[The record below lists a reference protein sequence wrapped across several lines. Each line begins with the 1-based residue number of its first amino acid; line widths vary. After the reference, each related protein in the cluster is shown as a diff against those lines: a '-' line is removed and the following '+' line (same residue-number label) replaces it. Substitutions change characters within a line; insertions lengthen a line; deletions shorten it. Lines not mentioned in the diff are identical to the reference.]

1 MSDQDNKDPVVTSSL
16 SKPLFVSSVLLVL
29 SMLWGL
35 YDEMYTIRPWKS
47 YQARFVKEYSK
58 YLKSASGGE
67 AATEQQIKNS
77 PEYKKLDADLQAAE
91 KAALPKASAITRQI
105 NDEIIPNVLALNDPF
120 QEIRSHI
127 GSLTYEIEVSHSDS
141 RKDSLRKQIDELKK
155 EQHKFTVP
163 VVCAPGDLLEKPKC
177 QQAEREMDF
186 GTMDRQLQSWKAAKA
201 TLLQQNVEILKPA
214 NDARAKRD
222 QYLADRIADASSAT
236 IAAVQ
241 GSLDKFDIRIR
252 QIHIKDV
259 DLVDRCE
266 SCHLGTRE
274 PVTLTKASLG
284 DQVFVSH
291 PNKELLKIHD
301 PERFGCTPC
310 HGGNGAA
317 VSSVEKSHGYNKFW
331 LWPLHHK
338 ENIEAGCQQCH
349 AREVVTEMAD
359 TLNQGRE
366 IFRLR
371 GCMACHRYE
380 GFDREADEISSV
392 NQKIRQN
399 EQQKAEWKREV
410 GFSEAKANNP
420 RTSDTEAKRLFAHS
434 NDLKVR
440 SSQLDA
446 ETEQLNMRA
455 RNLVREVKKVGPSLK
470 EVRAKLKKEWIPV
483 WLKDPHQ
490 WREGTKMPTFR
501 LDDGKIRAISAFIWQ
516 SGLKTTLPQ
525 QKPGDADRGKE
536 SFETRGCMACHSMG
550 EGGAKQG
557 GTFSANLTREG
568 EKANYDYLVRWIHNP
583 RQRSAPYCS
592 FEKKDLTAEDYQ
604 RHNLPYVFDLDHSKC
619 PNDGHELQV
628 QQMTPMPSLRLTED
642 EARDIATYLMTKKR
656 DGFTYASA
664 DYMDDP
670 NVARQGAFLVRN
682 YGCAACHEISGLEEE
697 QRIGTELT
705 KEGSKPIER
714 LDFALLGHEAEREG
728 WLTHKGFFEHKLADP
743 AVYDKGKE
751 KTNKLD
757 KLKMPNFNLSKP
769 EIDAV
774 TTFLEGSVDASVP
787 SRYFY
792 NPVGQQQD
800 IIDGWWVIRKYN
812 CMGCHKVHVAQT
824 TTFDTM
830 TRYQDPDWKDQK
842 PPTLIGEGARVN
854 PEWLM
859 RFLNNPAL
867 SETDTNRDGV
877 RQYLKA
883 RMPTFSFSDG
893 EIRKIVRF
901 FEALS
906 YQAQPFIAEKL
917 DPLTDQ
923 ERTMARQ
930 LFSSEGAPCLKCHM
944 TGDPKH
950 DVKATAPNFTVAKDR
965 LKPGWTKRWILDP
978 ALMSPGTAMPSG
990 LFRHEDSRYV
1000 FAGPTP
1006 ASFNGYPK
1014 DHADLLVRYMFQFTP
1029 DELGRLRS
1037 SSGPGN

>member
-1 MSDQDNKDPVVTSSL
+1 MSDQEKDPVVSSSL
-16 SKPLFVSSVLLVL
+16 SKPLFVSSLLLVL
-29 SMLWGL
+29 SLIWGL
-35 YDEMYTIRPWKS
+35 YDEMYATRPWKG
-47 YQARFVKEYSK
+47 YQARFVKAYSR
-58 YLKSASGGE
+58 YLKTASGGE
-67 AATEQQIKNS
+67 ADVEKQIKNS
-77 PEYKKLDADLQAAE
+77 SEYKRLDGEMTAAE
-91 KAALPKASAITRQI
+91 KAAMPDATKIDQHINRDIVPKI
-105 NDEIIPNVLALNDPF
+105 LALNEPF
-120 QEIRSHI
+120 QEVRSHI

-141 RKDSLRKQIDELKK
+141 TKNSLRAQIEELKK
-155 EQHKFTVP
+155 ETRKVSL
-163 VVCAPGDLLEKPKC
+163 PGEDKT
-177 QQAEREMDF
+177 REMKF
-186 GTMDRQLQSWKAAKA
+186 AEMDQQLQDWKAEKA
-201 TLLQQNVEILKPA
+201 RLLQQRVDIMKKATEL
-214 NDARAKRD
+214 RAKRD
-222 QYLADRIADASSAT
+222 QYLSDRIADASSAT
-236 IAAVQ
+236 IAAVEN
-241 GSLDKFDIRIR
+241 SLDKFDIKIR

-274 PVTLTKASLG
+274 PVTLTKAAMG
-284 DQVFVSH
+284 GEEVYISH
-291 PNKELLKIHD
+291 PSKELLKIHD

-310 HGGNGAA
+310 HGGNGA
-317 VSSVEKSHGYNKFW
+317 SVASIEKSHGYNKFW

-349 AREVVTEMAD
+349 AREAVTEMAD

-371 GCMACHRYE
+371 GCMGCHRYE
-380 GFDREADEISSV
+380 GFDREADEMTGVS
-392 NQKIRQN
+392 QKIRQL
-399 EQQKAEWKREV
+399 EQQKAEWGREI
-410 GFSEAKANNP
+410 GFSETKANNP
-420 RTSDTEAKRLFAHS
+420 RTSDTEAKRLFAHA

-440 SSQLDA
+440 SSGLDAQIEQLD
-446 ETEQLNMRA
+446 MRS
-455 RNLVREVKKVGPSLK
+455 RNLVREVKKIGPSLK

-501 LDDGKIRAISAFIWQ
+501 LDDGEIRAISAFIWQ
-516 SGLKTTLPQ
+516 SGVQATPPEQKT
-525 QKPGDADRGKE
+525 GDADRGKE

-557 GTFSANLTREG
+557 GTFAANLSREG
-568 EKANYDYLVRWIHNP
+568 EKANYNYLVRWVHNP
-583 RQRSAPYCS
+583 RERSAPYCP

-604 RHNLPYVFDLDHSKC
+604 RHGQPFVFDLAHTKC

-642 EARDIATYLMTKKR
+642 EARDIATYLMTRKH
-656 DGFTYASA
+656 DGATYQNT

-670 NVARQGAFLVRN
+670 KLKNQGLALVRN
-682 YGCAACHEISGLEEE
+682 YGCAACHEIAGLEEE

-714 LDFALLGHEAEREG
+714 LDFALLGHEAAREG
-728 WLTHKGFFEHKLADP
+728 WETHKGFFEHKLKDP
-743 AVYDKGKE
+743 AVYDTGKE
-751 KTNKLD
+751 KAKQD
-757 KLKMPNFNLSKP
+757 RLKMPNFNLSKP

-812 CMGCHKVHVAQT
+812 CMGCHKVHVGQT

-830 TRYQDPDWKDQK
+830 TRYQDPDWKDQR

-854 PEWLM
+854 PDWLM

-867 SETDTNRDGV
+867 SESDTNRDGV

-917 DPLTDQ
+917 DPLSEQ

-930 LFSSEGAPCLKCHM
+930 LFTSEGAPCLKCHM
-944 TGDPKH
+944 TGDAKH
-950 DVKATAPNFTVAKDR
+950 DSKATAPNFTVAKDR
-965 LKPGWTKRWILDP
+965 LKPGWTKRWLLDP
-978 ALMSPGTAMPSG
+978 AMMSPGTAMPSG
-990 LFRHEDSRYV
+990 LFRHEDTRNV

-1029 DELGRLRS
+1029 DELGRLRGS
-1037 SSGPGN
+1037 AGTGN

>member
-1 MSDQDNKDPVVTSSL
+1 MSDHDRDPVVHSSL
-16 SKPLFVSSVLLVL
+16 SKPLFISSALLVL
-29 SMLWGL
+29 SMVWGL
-35 YDEMYTIRPWKS
+35 YDEMYGIRPWKG
-47 YQARFVKEYSK
+47 YQARFVKLYSR
-58 YLKSASGGE
+58 YLKTAAGGE
-67 AATEQQIKNS
+67 ADVERQIKAS
-77 PEYKKLDADLQAAE
+77 PEYKQLDSAMRDAE
-91 KAALPKASAITRQI
+91 KSAMPAASAIDRTI
-105 NDEIIPNVLALNDPF
+105 NQELVPKILALNDPF
-120 QEIRSHI
+120 QEVRSHI
-127 GSLTYEIEVSHSDS
+127 GALTYEIEVSHSNGA
-141 RKDSLRKQIDELKK
+141 KDSLRKQIEELRAEKHSLSLPGEAKK
-155 EQHKFTVP
+155 DMKFQEMSDQLQ
-163 VVCAPGDLLEKPKC
+163 AWKNEKAKLLEQRVDVMK
-177 QQAEREMDF
+177 QATDLR
-186 GTMDRQLQSWKAAKA
+186 
-201 TLLQQNVEILKPA
+201 V
-214 NDARAKRD
+214 KRD
-222 QYLADRIADASSAT
+222 KYLSDRIAEASTAT

-241 GSLDKFDIRIR
+241 NSLEKFDIRIR
-252 QIHIKDV
+252 QIHVKDV

-274 PVTLTKASLG
+274 PVAITKASMG
-284 DQVFVSH
+284 GEEVFTSH

-301 PERFGCTPC
+301 PEKFGCTPC

-317 VSSVEKSHGYNKFW
+317 VSSVEKAHGYNKFW

-349 AREVVTEMAD
+349 AKEIVTEMAD

-380 GFDREADEISSV
+380 GFDRDADEISSV
-392 NQKIRQN
+392 NQQIRQL

-410 GFSEAKANNP
+410 GFSEQKANNP
-420 RTSDTEAKRLFAHS
+420 RTSDEDAKKLLAHA

-440 SSQLDA
+440 ASGIDAEIEQLD
-446 ETEQLNMRA
+446 MRS
-455 RNLVREVKKVGPSLK
+455 RSLVREVKKVGPSLK
-470 EVRAKLKKEWIPV
+470 EVRAKLRKEWIPV

-490 WREGTKMPTFR
+490 WRPGTKMPTFR
-501 LDDGKIRAISAFIWQ
+501 LDDGEIRAISAFIWQ
-516 SGLKTTLPQ
+516 SGLKAELPQ
-525 QKPGDADRGKE
+525 QKPGDPVRGQE
-536 SFETRGCMACHSMG
+536 AFETRGCMACHSMG
-550 EGGAKQG
+550 EGDQKQG
-557 GTFSANLTREG
+557 GTFAANLTREG
-568 EKANYDYLVRWIHNP
+568 EKANYDYLVRWVHNP

-604 RHNLPYVFDLDHSKC
+604 RKGLPYVFDLEHSKC

-642 EARDIATYLMTKKR
+642 EARDTASYLMTRKHS
-656 DGFTYASA
+656 DAAYQNVDF
-664 DYMDDP
+664 MDDP
-670 NVARQGAFLVRN
+670 GLKNQGLALVRN
-682 YGCAACHEISGLEEE
+682 YGCAGCHEIAGLEEE

-714 LDFALLGHEAEREG
+714 LDFALLGHKAEADG
-728 WLTHKGFFEHKLADP
+728 WYTHKGFFEHKLENP
-743 AVYDKGKE
+743 AVYDTGKE
-751 KTNKLD
+751 KAKQD
-757 KLKMPNFNLSKP
+757 RLKMPNFNLSKP

-787 SRYFY
+787 ARYFY
-792 NPVGQQQD
+792 NPTDARQD

-812 CMGCHKVHVAQT
+812 CMGCHKVHVGQNSILDGMAK
-824 TTFDTM
+824 
-830 TRYQDPDWKDQK
+830 YQDPDWKDQR

-867 SETDTNRDGV
+867 SDKDTNRDGV

-906 YQAQPFIAEKL
+906 WQAEPFIPEKL
-917 DPLTDQ
+917 DPLTDT
-923 ERTMARQ
+923 ERTMARN
-930 LFSSEGAPCLKCHM
+930 LFTSEGAPCLKCHM

-950 DVKATAPNFTVAKDR
+950 DSHATAPNFTVAKER
-965 LKPGWTKRWILDP
+965 LKPGWTRRWMLDP

-990 LFRHEDSRYV
+990 LFRLDNDRYV
-1000 FAGPTP
+1000 FTGPTP
-1006 ASFNGYPK
+1006 PSFNGYTK

-1029 DELGRLRS
+1029 EELTRLRS
-1037 SSGPGN
+1037 SASAGN

>member
-1 MSDQDNKDPVVTSSL
+1 MSDQEKDPVVSSSL
-16 SKPLFVSSVLLVL
+16 SKPLFVASLLLLL
-29 SMLWGL
+29 SLVWGL

-47 YQARFVKEYSK
+47 YQARFVKLYSR
-58 YLKSASGGE
+58 YLKTAEGGE
-67 AATEQQIKNS
+67 AQLEQQIKAS
-77 PEYKKLDADLQAAE
+77 PDYKRLDADMQTAERAAM
-91 KAALPKASAITRQI
+91 PGASAIDKKI
-105 NDEIIPNVLALNDPF
+105 NQDLVPKILALNDPF
-120 QEIRSHI
+120 QVVRSHI
-127 GSLTYEIEVSHSDS
+127 GALTYEIEVSHSDS
-141 RKDSLRKQIDELKK
+141 HKDSLRKEIEELKK
-155 EQHKFTVP
+155 ETQKIDL
-163 VVCAPGDLLEKPKC
+163 PGEDKP
-177 QQAEREMDF
+177 RVMDF
-186 GTMDRQLQSWKAAKA
+186 KAMADQLQAWKDEKA
-201 TLLQQNVEILKPA
+201 RLLQQRVDLMK
-214 NDARAKRD
+214 DATALRVKRD
-222 QYLADRIADASSAT
+222 QYLSDRIADAST
-236 IAAVQ
+236 NTLTAVEN
-241 GSLDKFDIRIR
+241 GLEKFDIRIR

-274 PVTLTKASLG
+274 PVTLTKSSIG
-284 DQVFVSH
+284 EEVFTSH

-317 VSSVEKSHGYNKFW
+317 LSSVEKAHGYNKFW

-338 ENIEAGCQQCH
+338 ENIQAGCQQCH
-349 AREVVTEMAD
+349 AREAVTEMAD

-371 GCMACHRYE
+371 GCMGCHRYD
-380 GFDREADEISSV
+380 GFDREADEITGV
-392 NQKIRQN
+392 NQKIRQL
-399 EQQKAEWKREV
+399 EQQKAEWLREV
-410 GFSEAKANNP
+410 GFKEQQANNS
-420 RTSDTEAKRLFAHS
+420 RTSDADAKKLNAEA

-440 SSQLDA
+440 TTGLDA
-446 ETEQLNMRA
+446 KMEQLEMRSHE
-455 RNLVREVKKVGPSLK
+455 LVREVKKIGPSLK

-501 LDDGKIRAISAFIWQ
+501 LDDNEIRAISAFIWQ
-516 SGLKTTLPQ
+516 SGVQAAPPE
-525 QKPGDADRGKE
+525 QKQGDADRGKE

-557 GTFSANLTREG
+557 GTFAANLSREG
-568 EKANYDYLVRWIHNP
+568 EKANYNYLVRWVHNP
-583 RQRSAPYCS
+583 RERSAPYCP

-604 RHNLPYVFDLDHSKC
+604 RHNIPYVFDLEHSKC

-642 EARDIATYLMTKKR
+642 EARDIATYLTTRKH
-656 DGFTYASA
+656 DGATYQNT

-670 NVARQGAFLVRN
+670 KLKNQGLALVRN
-682 YGCAACHEISGLEEE
+682 YGCAACHEIAGLEEE

-714 LDFALLGHEAEREG
+714 LDFALLGHEAQREG
-728 WLTHKGFFEHKLADP
+728 WETHKGFFEHKLADP
-743 AVYDKGKE
+743 AIYDKGKE
-751 KTNKLD
+751 KAKQD
-757 KLKMPNFNLSKP
+757 RLKMPNFNLSKQ

-774 TTFLEGSVDASVP
+774 ATFLEGSVDATVP
-787 SRYFY
+787 ARYFY

-800 IIDGWWVIRKYN
+800 VIEGWWVVRKYN
-812 CMGCHKVHVAQT
+812 CMGCHKVHVGQQ

-830 TRYQDPDWKDQK
+830 TKYQDPDWKDQR

-917 DPLTDQ
+917 DPLSEQ

-950 DVKATAPNFTVAKDR
+950 DSKATAPNFTVAKDR

-978 ALMSPGTAMPSG
+978 AMMSPGTAMPSG
-990 LFRHEDSRYV
+990 LFRHEDTRYV

-1006 ASFNGYPK
+1006 ASFNSYTK

-1029 DELGRLRS
+1029 EELGRLRS
-1037 SSGPGN
+1037 SANSGN